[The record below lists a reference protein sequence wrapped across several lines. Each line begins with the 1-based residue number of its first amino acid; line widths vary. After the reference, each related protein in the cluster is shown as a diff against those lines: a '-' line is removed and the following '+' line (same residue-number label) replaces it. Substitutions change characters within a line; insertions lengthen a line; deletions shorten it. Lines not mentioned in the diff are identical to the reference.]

1 MQLLTGSPPSKR
13 GNILPHVQSYFLVRP
28 SSPSCAVHAF
38 ILEWSLP
45 ILPHVQSHPNM
56 HYPVL
61 AHVRS
66 LMTKFLRQSGGYFK
80 GGLCYSTTGGT
91 ES

>member
-1 MQLLTGSPPSKR
+1 MVFRKLKGIFIFVILW
-13 GNILPHVQSYFLVRP
+13 GNILPHMQSFFLVRP

-56 HYPVL
+56 QYPVL
-61 AHVRS
+61 ARLGLVWLGLVR
-66 LMTKFLRQSGGYFK
+66 LG
-80 GGLCYSTTGGT
+80 
-91 ES
+91 